1 MVKGIRPANIKEALA
16 FLSQE
21 PRTIMAGGTDLMVQK
36 ARGFALPPGFDK
48 PLLFID
54 HLVELKKIYKKDG
67 QIHIGAGAILT
78 DMLYN
83 KNIPGIFKE
92 IVIQMASPPTR
103 NMASIG
109 GNLCNAS
116 PAGDTLPYLY
126 AVDAEVILESLN
138 ETRCIKIE
146 EFIVAPKKTCIRP
159 DELLTDIIIPEKEYT
174 INSYRKLGQRKGMS
188 LTKASFLGMADID
201 NNIIKDI
208 RIALGSVAPF
218 IVRSKKIEN
227 QMVGKEIETVKKT
240 TENILEKYGSLIKP
254 IDDARS
260 TAGYRKKVS
269 LRLINDFITN
279 L

>member
-1 MVKGIRPANIKEALA
+1 MVKGIRPANIKEALV

-21 PRTIMAGGTDLMVQK
+21 PCTIMAGGTDLMVQK

-109 GNLCNAS
+109 GNICNAS

-138 ETRCIKIE
+138 ERRCIKIE

-260 TAGYRKKVS
+260 TADYRKKVS
-269 LRLINDFITN
+269 LRLIDDFITN